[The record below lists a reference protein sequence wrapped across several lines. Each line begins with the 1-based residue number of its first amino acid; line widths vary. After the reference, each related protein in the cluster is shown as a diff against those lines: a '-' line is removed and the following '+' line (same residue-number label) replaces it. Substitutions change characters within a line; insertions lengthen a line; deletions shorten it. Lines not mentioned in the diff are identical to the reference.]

1 MLYFTLEDKKAII
14 KEKLISE
21 LEKVKFPREDI
32 KLILEGINVP
42 IKDISK
48 NLDELE
54 KDFIMISNR
63 YPNELFTIYY
73 HNDENEY
80 YVIYIQ
86 EGKKHEATG
95 YIKCPKF
102 DPALLIK
109 AARNCNKEV
118 DHYNC
123 KWFSTCK
130 EVDHTDPENCD
141 GYTEVD

>member
-86 EGKKHEATG
+86 EGKKYEAAG
-95 YIKCPKF
+95 YIKYPKF

-118 DHYNC
+118 DH
-123 KWFSTCK
+123 
-130 EVDHTDPENCD
+130 TDPENCD